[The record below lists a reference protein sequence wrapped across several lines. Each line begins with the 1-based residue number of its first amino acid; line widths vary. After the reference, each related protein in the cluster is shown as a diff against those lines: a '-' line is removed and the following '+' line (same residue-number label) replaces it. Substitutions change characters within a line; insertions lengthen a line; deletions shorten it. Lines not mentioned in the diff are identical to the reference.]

1 MDTDLKAL
9 ESKVAQV
16 VTLCQSLRA
25 ENQELRGR
33 LAQVEEER
41 LRLGER
47 MEVARMRLEALV
59 AQVPE
64 EGKA

>member
-1 MDTDLKAL
+1 MNTQLNAL

-16 VTLCQSLRA
+16 VDLCQALRA

>member
-1 MDTDLKAL
+1 MNTQLNAL

-16 VTLCQSLRA
+16 VDLCQALRA

-64 EGKA
+64 EEKA

>member
-1 MDTDLKAL
+1 MNTQLNVL

-16 VTLCQSLRA
+16 VALCQALRA

-33 LAQVEEER
+33 LTLAEEER
-41 LRLGER
+41 LRLCER
-47 MEVARMRLEALV
+47 MEVARARLEALV

-64 EGKA
+64 EDKA

>member
-1 MDTDLKAL
+1 MNTQLNAL

-16 VTLCQSLRA
+16 VDLCQALRA

-47 MEVARMRLEALV
+47 MEVARMRLEVLV

>member
-16 VTLCQSLRA
+16 VTLCQALRA